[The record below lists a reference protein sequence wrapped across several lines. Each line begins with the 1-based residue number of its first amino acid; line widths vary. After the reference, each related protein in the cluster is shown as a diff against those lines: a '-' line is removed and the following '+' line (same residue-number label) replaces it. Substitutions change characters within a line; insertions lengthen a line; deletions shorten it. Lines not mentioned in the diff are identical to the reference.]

1 MLSAWLPAVLE
12 CSLHGALGC
21 YRGVELVKQEGALK
35 YPQALGMSHLVLVG
49 QDQEM
54 AVWMEASSSGLL
66 HAYPSSLSS
75 SLLACLCVPLIQVSA

>member
-1 MLSAWLPAVLE
+1 MGTLD
-12 CSLHGALGC
+12 C
-21 YRGVELVKQEGALK
+21 YTGLELVKQEGALK
-35 YPQALGMSHLVLVG
+35 CPQALGMSRLVLVG

-54 AVWMEASSSGLL
+54 AMWMEASSSALL

>member
-1 MLSAWLPAVLE
+1 M
-12 CSLHGALGC
+12 GALRC
-21 YRGVELVKQEGALK
+21 HTSLELVKQEGALK
-35 YPQALGMSHLVLVG
+35 YPQALGMSRLVLVG

-54 AVWMEASSSGLL
+54 AMWMEASSSALL